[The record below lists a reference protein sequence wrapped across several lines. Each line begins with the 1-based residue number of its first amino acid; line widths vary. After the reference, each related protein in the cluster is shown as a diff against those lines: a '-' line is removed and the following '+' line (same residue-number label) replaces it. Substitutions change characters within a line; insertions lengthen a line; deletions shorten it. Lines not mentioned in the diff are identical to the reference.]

1 MKDVSA
7 LMDGEL
13 DRKRANATI
22 ERVEQ
27 QDDLR
32 DAWATFH
39 VIRETLRGEP
49 IRPGHFT
56 ERFHERLMQERT
68 VVVTPWARLP
78 RAPLAAA
85 LAVLVLAGGLA
96 SLATVERRPPA
107 GGPASL
113 PGVTAF
119 SPPVVGG
126 GDARVYAEYLAAH
139 RQFLPPAEL
148 AATR

>member
-13 DRKRANATI
+13 DRKRADATI

-27 QDDLR
+27 QEELR
-32 DAWATFH
+32 DAWAMFH

-56 ERFHERLMQERT
+56 ERFHERLMQEQT
-68 VVVTPWARLP
+68 VVVAPWARLP

-85 LAVLVLAGGLA
+85 LAVLVLAGVLASFAVVEPPPVAGPAAPPGLA
-96 SLATVERRPPA
+96 AF
-107 GGPASL
+107 GPA
-113 PGVTAF
+113 VTAG
-119 SPPVVGG
+119 V
-126 GDARVYAEYLAAH
+126 DARVYAEYLAAH

-148 AATR
+148 AGTR

>member
-13 DRKRANATI
+13 DRKRADATI

-27 QDDLR
+27 QEELR

-56 ERFHERLMQERT
+56 ERFHERLMQEQT
-68 VVVTPWARLP
+68 VVVAPWARLP

-85 LAVLVLAGGLA
+85 LAVLVLAGVLA
-96 SLATVERRPPA
+96 SLAVVEPPPA
-107 GGPASL
+107 GRTAAPPGLAAFGP
-113 PGVTAF
+113 V
-119 SPPVVGG
+119 VVGG
-126 GDARVYAEYLAAH
+126 VDARVYAEYLAAH

-148 AATR
+148 AGMR